1 MRSLENGR
9 LEKEVDGPFVTWLA
23 ANYPA
28 YFAIKFMHRRG
39 WPDRIVVGPE
49 RFVLFLEFKRPGA
62 PKKRRGEKLQ
72 RWFADQ
78 LRSYGFTYEVVN
90 SKATA
95 IEAFRKEIRT

>member
-1 MRSLENGR
+1 MEKGV
-9 LEKEVDGPFVTWLA
+9 LEKYGEGKFVEWLA
-23 ANYPA
+23 ANEPA

-39 WPDRIVVGPE
+39 WPDRIVVGPK
-49 RFVLFLEFKRPGA
+49 RFVLFLEFKRPNA

-78 LRSYGFTYEVVN
+78 LRSYGFTYEIVS
-90 SKATA
+90 SKASA